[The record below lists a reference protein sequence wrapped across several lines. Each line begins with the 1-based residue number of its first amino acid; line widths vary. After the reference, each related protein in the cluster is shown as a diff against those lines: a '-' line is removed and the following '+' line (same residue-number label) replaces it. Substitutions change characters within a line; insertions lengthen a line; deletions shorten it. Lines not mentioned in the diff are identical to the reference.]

1 MNWKNL
7 GLLFQRA
14 KKAILESGR
23 NSSQTQGRESHK
35 WRESICLLVL
45 CIVPTEGSS
54 SWKLWFMLSFKE
66 AVHIVWEA
74 MFTCSVYCANW
85 RLQFV
90 EAVFYVEF
98 KEAVHIVWEAM
109 FLLVL
114 CIVPTEGSSSW
125 KLWFMLSFKEAVHI
139 VWEAM
144 FTCSV
149 YCTKAPVRE
158 LAVYIAREA
167 VFHFILFCRARVRV
181 SSYRQK
187 NSKFWGT
194 VVACE
199 DRRLWVI
206 VAENPV
212 TASVDSRCPGKPVKV
227 LKTLNEIRLHFWV
240 TVQ

>member
-1 MNWKNL
+1 MARIYL
-7 GLLFQRA
+7 
-14 KKAILESGR
+14 
-23 NSSQTQGRESHK
+23 
-35 WRESICLLVL
+35 
-45 CIVPTEGSS
+45 
-54 SWKLWFMLSFKE
+54 
-66 AVHIVWEA
+66 
-74 MFTCSVYCANW
+74 FTCSVYCANW

-90 EAVFYVEF
+90 EAVIYVEF
-98 KEAVHIVWEAM
+98 QGSRSYRLRSYVYLFCVLCQLKAPVNSWKLCFMLSSRKPFISFEKLC
-109 FLLVL
+109 LLVL

-212 TASVDSRCPGKPVKV
+212 TASVDSRFPGKPVKV

>member
-1 MNWKNL
+1 MWIVRLINGRNKRNLHHRMNWKNL

-23 NSSQTQGRESHK
+23 NSSQTQGRENHK

-85 RLQFV
+85 RIQFV

-109 FLLVL
+109 F
-114 CIVPTEGSSSW
+114 
-125 KLWFMLSFKEAVHI
+125 
-139 VWEAM
+139 
-144 FTCSV
+144 TCSV
-149 YCTKAPVRE
+149 YCANWRLQFV
-158 LAVYIAREA
+158 EA
-167 VFHFILFCRARVRV
+167 VIYVEFQRSRSYRLRSYVYLFCVLHQGPCSWV
-181 SSYRQK
+181 SRIYR
-187 NSKFWGT
+187 
-194 VVACE
+194 
-199 DRRLWVI
+199 
-206 VAENPV
+206 
-212 TASVDSRCPGKPVKV
+212 SRSCVSFH
-227 LKTLNEIRLHFWV
+227 LILSC
-240 TVQ
+240 

>member
-1 MNWKNL
+1 MWIVRLINGRNKRNLHHRMNWKNL

-35 WRESICLLVL
+35 WRESIC
-45 CIVPTEGSS
+45 
-54 SWKLWFMLSFKE
+54 
-66 AVHIVWEA
+66 
-74 MFTCSVYCANW
+74 
-85 RLQFV
+85 
-90 EAVFYVEF
+90 
-98 KEAVHIVWEAM
+98 
-109 FLLVL
+109 LLVL